1 MNFLSKTVLAG
12 SVLGLAG
19 CGTFTAEPFMNSTV
33 EGDDFN
39 AHLARFYQ
47 EETKVAGKEVNW
59 PLAGAYA
66 EKGRMAAAGNT
77 PEPWTSEQFDGQHN
91 YVTNNDKADM
101 IAKIEGARAQLM
113 DALASNRDSN
123 PEACAKAQV
132 MFDRH
137 VVDEAYTK
145 NDVEP
150 AEHYKIFEEALAECG
165 GAAIAAIDAYTIY
178 FGFDR
183 YNLTDAAKRVINNV
197 AGMTNGRGVNVY
209 GYTDTAGPASYNEG
223 LSKRRADSVAK
234 ALRDAGV
241 QVVAEIPE
249 GETNLAVDTGDGV
262 AEPLNRRAIVKF
274 R

>member
-1 MNFLSKTVLAG
+1 
-12 SVLGLAG
+12 
-19 CGTFTAEPFMNSTV
+19 
-33 EGDDFN
+33 
-39 AHLARFYQ
+39 
-47 EETKVAGKEVNW
+47 
-59 PLAGAYA
+59 
-66 EKGRMAAAGNT
+66 
-77 PEPWTSEQFDGQHN
+77 
-91 YVTNNDKADM
+91 
-101 IAKIEGARAQLM
+101 M
-113 DALASNRDSN
+113 DALASNRDAK

-145 NDVEP
+145 SDLEP
-150 AEHYKIFEEALAECG
+150 AAEYKIFEEALAACG
-165 GAAIAAIDAYTIY
+165 GPAIAAIDAYTIY

-183 YNLTDAAKRVINNV
+183 YNLTDAAKRVIDNV
-197 AGMTNGRGVNVY
+197 AGLAGGRGVNVY
-209 GYTDTAGPASYNEG
+209 GYTDTAGSAAYNEG

-249 GETNLAVDTGDGV
+249 GETNLAVQTGDGV